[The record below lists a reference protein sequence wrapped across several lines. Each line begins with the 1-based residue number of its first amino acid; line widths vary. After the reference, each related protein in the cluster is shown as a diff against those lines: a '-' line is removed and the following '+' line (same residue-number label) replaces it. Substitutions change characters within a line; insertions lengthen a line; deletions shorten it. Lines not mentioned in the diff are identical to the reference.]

1 MITEKSFHCPSEA
14 RTHDLPIPLSVTVGR
29 CNQLSHGARI
39 ELPNEEIYQPRKKI
53 KGPDLASLQTTASVI
68 FSSTGTMSLALMSG
82 IKSQRSQRSDRF
94 WFYDGSVLVSLA
106 PLVYKVH
113 KSILDRHSS
122 KFTLWLLDVGDP
134 AALALSRTID
144 DAGSPVIVIPGHMD
158 ISVEDFETLLAHLY
172 HDS

>member
-1 MITEKSFHCPSEA
+1 
-14 RTHDLPIPLSVTVGR
+14 
-29 CNQLSHGARI
+29 
-39 ELPNEEIYQPRKKI
+39 
-53 KGPDLASLQTTASVI
+53 
-68 FSSTGTMSLALMSG
+68 MSLTLLNG
-82 IKSQRSQRSDRF
+82 IKSQQSQRSDQF

-122 KFTLWLLDVGDP
+122 KFTLWLLDVEDP

-144 DAGSPVIVIPGHMD
+144 DAGTPVIAIPSD
-158 ISVEDFETLLAHLY
+158 IGISIEDFETLLAHLY

>member
-1 MITEKSFHCPSEA
+1 
-14 RTHDLPIPLSVTVGR
+14 
-29 CNQLSHGARI
+29 
-39 ELPNEEIYQPRKKI
+39 
-53 KGPDLASLQTTASVI
+53 
-68 FSSTGTMSLALMSG
+68 MSLTLMNG
-82 IKSQRSQRSDRF
+82 IKSQRSRRSERF
-94 WFYDGSVLVSLA
+94 WFYDGSVLIGLA

-122 KFTLWLLDVGDP
+122 KFTLWLLDVEDP

-144 DAGSPVIVIPGHMD
+144 DAGTPVIVFPSDIG

>member
-1 MITEKSFHCPSEA
+1 M
-14 RTHDLPIPLSVTVGR
+14 
-29 CNQLSHGARI
+29 N
-39 ELPNEEIYQPRKKI
+39 
-53 KGPDLASLQTTASVI
+53 
-68 FSSTGTMSLALMSG
+68 G

-94 WFYDGSVLVSLA
+94 WFNDGSVLVSLA

-134 AALALSRTID
+134 AALALSRAID
-144 DAGSPVIVIPGHMD
+144 DAGTPVIAIPSGLD
-158 ISVEDFETLLAHLY
+158 TSVEDFEALLAHLY

>member
-1 MITEKSFHCPSEA
+1 M
-14 RTHDLPIPLSVTVGR
+14 
-29 CNQLSHGARI
+29 N
-39 ELPNEEIYQPRKKI
+39 
-53 KGPDLASLQTTASVI
+53 
-68 FSSTGTMSLALMSG
+68 G

-94 WFYDGSVLVSLA
+94 WFYDGSALVCLA

-122 KFTLWLLDVGDP
+122 KFTLWLLDVEDP

-144 DAGSPVIVIPGHMD
+144 HAGAPVIVIPSDIG

-172 HDS
+172 HDP

>member
-14 RTHDLPIPLSVTVGR
+14 RTHDLPIALSVTVGR

-53 KGPDLASLQTTASVI
+53 KGRLSSYSLRNLFKHCA
-68 FSSTGTMSLALMSG
+68 MSFTLMNG

-134 AALALSRTID
+134 AALALSKTID